1 MAERTDNYST
11 RFVSQGYYSYLVE
24 LRAKCNM
31 LLTELD
37 SSQDTDTQ
45 QEFKQMLTLLVR
57 EMNPKFDRRED
68 MERPE
73 ILEARDTLDMTA
85 VGINDCRVILRKI
98 TALQERLG
106 ITSMAKNEYAMDTI
120 GAVDA
125 EADKK

>member
-73 ILEARDTLDMTA
+73 ILEDRDTLDMTA

-106 ITSMAKNEYAMDTI
+106 ITSMAKNEYAMDEM
-120 GAVDA
+120 GVENKNA
-125 EADKK
+125 

>member
-31 LLTELD
+31 LLTDLD
-37 SSQDTDTQ
+37 SNQDTATQ
-45 QEFKQMLTLLVR
+45 KEFKQMLTLLVR

-73 ILEARDTLDMTA
+73 ILEERDSLDMT
-85 VGINDCRVILRKI
+85 GIGMNDCRIILRKI

-106 ITSMAKNEYAMDTI
+106 ITSMAKNEYEMDPI